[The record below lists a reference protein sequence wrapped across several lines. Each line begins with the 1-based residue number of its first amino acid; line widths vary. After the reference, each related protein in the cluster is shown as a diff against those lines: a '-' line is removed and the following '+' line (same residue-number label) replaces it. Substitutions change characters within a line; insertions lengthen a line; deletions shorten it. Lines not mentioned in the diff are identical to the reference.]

1 MLRFATRTGP
11 VVAGGAAAAGGGNDD
26 RADGVGD
33 QPADP
38 AFRQRRQDP
47 PRILPQSVSDVVD
60 VLAIGEPIGL
70 ESLRRITDA
79 EAVEEAETRGLIN
92 LNKVDGRV
100 EVRVAHPLY
109 GEVRRKRSPST
120 RIRRLRG
127 LVAAELAASE
137 DRDDVRV
144 VVRRAALSLDSDLE
158 PDAGLLVSA
167 ARGAVWLRDLALAD
181 RLADAAV
188 RAGGGPESSFI
199 RAYVL
204 SSLSRGEEADAVLAN
219 VVASDLTDI
228 DRARLTWLEAR
239 RHPGWRYLDHELAVA
254 QAWLSASQGAVSEA
268 VRATLSAAQTARAN
282 GQFAAE
288 VMCLQTATQFGD
300 SSSAGRLH
308 QLCQIVE
315 GPRARLAARFAD
327 AMQAGN
333 ARNSPLYQR
342 LSSRWA
348 I

>member
-1 MLRFATRTGP
+1 MSA
-11 VVAGGAAAAGGGNDD
+11 
-26 RADGVGD
+26 
-33 QPADP
+33 
-38 AFRQRRQDP
+38 P
-47 PRILPQSVSDVVD
+47 P
-60 VLAIGEPIGL
+60 E
-70 ESLRRITDA
+70 
-79 EAVEEAETRGLIN
+79 
-92 LNKVDGRV
+92 
-100 EVRVAHPLY
+100 
-109 GEVRRKRSPST
+109 
-120 RIRRLRG
+120 
-127 LVAAELAASE
+127 
-137 DRDDVRV
+137 
-144 VVRRAALSLDSDLE
+144 
-158 PDAGLLVSA
+158 
-167 ARGAVWLRDLALAD
+167 AVWLRDLALAD

-239 RHPGWRYLDHELAVA
+239 RHPGWRYLDHELAIA

-288 VMCLQTATQFGD
+288 VMCLQTATQSGD

-333 ARNSPLYQR
+333 AAELTAVSEAFQQTGDLIAAAEAAAHAALAYRSQNLKGASLTSSARADELARQCGGVVTPALQKASERSPLTDREREIVMLIGRGQSTRAIAER
-342 LSSRWA
+342 LTLSVRTIEGHVYRAMMKTGAGDREELAKMLPRW
-348 I
+348 

>member
-1 MLRFATRTGP
+1 LSA
-11 VVAGGAAAAGGGNDD
+11 
-26 RADGVGD
+26 
-33 QPADP
+33 
-38 AFRQRRQDP
+38 P
-47 PRILPQSVSDVVD
+47 P
-60 VLAIGEPIGL
+60 E
-70 ESLRRITDA
+70 
-79 EAVEEAETRGLIN
+79 
-92 LNKVDGRV
+92 
-100 EVRVAHPLY
+100 
-109 GEVRRKRSPST
+109 
-120 RIRRLRG
+120 
-127 LVAAELAASE
+127 
-137 DRDDVRV
+137 
-144 VVRRAALSLDSDLE
+144 
-158 PDAGLLVSA
+158 
-167 ARGAVWLRDLALAD
+167 AVWLRDLALAD

-333 ARNSPLYQR
+333 AAELTAVSEAFQQTGDLIAAAEAAAHAALAYRSQNLKGASLTSSRADELARQCGGVVTPALQKASERSPLTDREREIVMLIGRGQSTRAIAER
-342 LSSRWA
+342 LTLSVRTIEGHVYRA
-348 I
+348 MMKTGAGDREELAKMLPRR

>member
-1 MLRFATRTGP
+1 M
-11 VVAGGAAAAGGGNDD
+11 
-26 RADGVGD
+26 
-33 QPADP
+33 
-38 AFRQRRQDP
+38 
-47 PRILPQSVSDVVD
+47 
-60 VLAIGEPIGL
+60 
-70 ESLRRITDA
+70 
-79 EAVEEAETRGLIN
+79 
-92 LNKVDGRV
+92 
-100 EVRVAHPLY
+100 
-109 GEVRRKRSPST
+109 
-120 RIRRLRG
+120 
-127 LVAAELAASE
+127 VAAELAASE

-268 VRATLSAAQTARAN
+268 VRATLSGQRRNHQGQWPIRGGSDVLADCRPGQITAELQCRA
-282 GQFAAE
+282 
-288 VMCLQTATQFGD
+288 
-300 SSSAGRLH
+300 SLH
-308 QLCQIVE
+308 QT
-315 GPRARLAARFAD
+315 
-327 AMQAGN
+327 
-333 ARNSPLYQR
+333 
-342 LSSRWA
+342 LSDDL
-348 I
+348 

>member
-1 MLRFATRTGP
+1 M
-11 VVAGGAAAAGGGNDD
+11 
-26 RADGVGD
+26 
-33 QPADP
+33 
-38 AFRQRRQDP
+38 
-47 PRILPQSVSDVVD
+47 
-60 VLAIGEPIGL
+60 
-70 ESLRRITDA
+70 
-79 EAVEEAETRGLIN
+79 
-92 LNKVDGRV
+92 
-100 EVRVAHPLY
+100 
-109 GEVRRKRSPST
+109 
-120 RIRRLRG
+120 
-127 LVAAELAASE
+127 
-137 DRDDVRV
+137 
-144 VVRRAALSLDSDLE
+144 
-158 PDAGLLVSA
+158 
-167 ARGAVWLRDLALAD
+167 
-181 RLADAAV
+181 
-188 RAGGGPESSFI
+188 
-199 RAYVL
+199 
-204 SSLSRGEEADAVLAN
+204 LAN

-333 ARNSPLYQR
+333 AAELTAVSEAFQQTGDLIAAAEAAAHAALAYRSQNLKGASLTSSARADELARQCGGVVTPALQKASERSPLTDREREIVMLIGRGQSTRAIAER
-342 LSSRWA
+342 LTLSVRTIEGHVYRAMMKTGAGDREELAKMLPRW
-348 I
+348 